1 MAKDKLVGL
10 TPKDQLIATMRQRLG
25 SMPPDVSVA
34 FKIASD
40 AFFMAKDKN
49 GRPYMEHLT
58 QVCMSGTKSTAKQIV
73 GLLHD
78 LIEDTAWTL
87 EDLRALGFKPH
98 IIQAVDAVTRRQGEP
113 YFDFIV
119 RCGKSVDELPP
130 KHRHLAV
137 DVKLADL
144 EHNMAL
150 SRETRVLHATT
161 KKAKKFLD
169 KCNVYIIAYNYLVA
183 LKKRDIVPSC
193 SMTGFIETRPK
204 LYNPDLLQEY
214 SSDPVRQMLFTGRGS
229 CRLKSLAA

>member
-10 TPKDQLIATMRQRLG
+10 TPKDQLIATMLQHLDG
-25 SMPPDVSVA
+25 MPPDVSVA

-40 AFFMAKDKN
+40 AFFMVKDKN

-87 EDLRALGFKPH
+87 EDLRTLGFKPH
-98 IIQAVDAVTRRQGEP
+98 IIQAVDAVTRRQDEP

-119 RCGKSVDELPP
+119 RCGKSVDELPT

-150 SRETRVLHATT
+150 SRETCVLGTA
-161 KKAKKFLD
+161 
-169 KCNVYIIAYNYLVA
+169 
-183 LKKRDIVPSC
+183 S
-193 SMTGFIETRPK
+193 G
-204 LYNPDLLQEY
+204 
-214 SSDPVRQMLFTGRGS
+214 
-229 CRLKSLAA
+229 